1 MSIVVSDELS
11 KVIKKF
17 RLRRAQDISVLVFEI
32 NPENNGLCLE
42 EQHDDVEDLADLQEE
57 LPDFNPRY
65 LLISYVWQHAD
76 GRKSFPLVFVYW
88 SPSGA
93 NHLSKMVY
101 TTNSTIFQQLVS
113 VNHIK
118 TCNDKE
124 ELSNEWIE
132 EFLSKFKV

>member
-11 KVIKKF
+11 KLIKKF
-17 RLRRAQDISVLVFEI
+17 RLRRIQDISVLVFQI
-32 NPENNGLCLE
+32 DPVSNNLSLE
-42 EQHDDVEDLADLQEE
+42 EQYDDIEDLSELQEE
-57 LPDFNPRY
+57 LPGFNPRF
-65 LLISYVWQHAD
+65 LLISFVWEHSD
-76 GRKSFPLVFVYW
+76 GRKSFPLVFLW
-88 SPSGA
+88 SPPGA

-101 TTNSTIFQQLVS
+101 TTNCTIFQQFVG

-124 ELSNEWIE
+124 ELSNESIE